1 MAKRGKRYTEA
12 LSKVDR
18 DKLYSPVDAIRI
30 LHQLPTSKFD
40 ETVELS
46 MRLGVDPR
54 KPDQMVRGAFSLPK
68 GTGKT
73 VRVAVFAKGEKARE
87 AEEAGADAV
96 GADDLAERIS
106 GGWMDFDAT
115 VATPDMMPVV
125 GKLGRVLGPRGLM
138 PNPKSGTVTED
149 VAKTVTDL
157 KGGLVEYRTDKNG
170 NVHLIIGKRSFEDLD
185 LAANYAAVIDELLRA
200 KPAAAKG
207 RYMKSITLSTTMGPG
222 IRIDPARARDV
233 EERLE
238 EIAASS

>member
-1 MAKRGKRYTEA
+1 MPGKGKRYTEA
-12 LSKVDR
+12 LAKVDR
-18 DKLYSPVDAIRI
+18 DKLYSPVDAIR
-30 LHQLPTSKFD
+30 LLQELPVGKFD

-46 MRLGVDPR
+46 LRLGVDPR
-54 KPDQMVRGAFSLPK
+54 KPDQMVRGALSLPK

-149 VAKTVTDL
+149 VGKVVTDL

-200 KPAAAKG
+200 KPAASKG
-207 RYMKSITLSTTMGPG
+207 RYLRSITMATTMGPG

-238 EIAASS
+238 EIATSA

>member
-1 MAKRGKRYTEA
+1 MTKKGKRYAEA

-54 KPDQMVRGAFSLPK
+54 KPDQMVRGALSLPK

-87 AEEAGADAV
+87 AEQAGADAV

-138 PNPKSGTVTED
+138 PNPKSGTVTDD
-149 VAKTVTDL
+149 VAKTITDL
-157 KGGLVEYRTDKNG
+157 KGGLVEYRTDKSG

-207 RYMKSITLSTTMGPG
+207 RYLKSITLSTTMGPG
-222 IRIDPARARDV
+222 LRIDPARARDV